1 MKYNR
6 MIRQIE
12 NETAKRIRQAREYA
26 QTKPEAERAAYFKKS
41 ERLHRKYE
49 REQKATLAE
58 LEALEDVGVN
68 AIEIHTEWT
77 KSRNWGMNPHTNAKV
92 YGKGYARNFWGTASG
107 CNYDKHS
114 SAVGKALNSC
124 PYLVKALCDKKEK
137 SIKRVRDFN
146 SDADNRRIFGYGAG
160 YAVIPAFETG
170 GVGMPSLL
178 AVLSSLGF
186 VVVAEFHTNN
196 MDYYKLTKGGRV

>member
-92 YGKGYARNFWGTASG
+92 YGKGYARNF
-107 CNYDKHS
+107 
-114 SAVGKALNSC
+114 L
-124 PYLVKALCDKKEK
+124 
-137 SIKRVRDFN
+137 
-146 SDADNRRIFGYGAG
+146 GYG
-160 YAVIPAFETG
+160 F
-170 GVGMPSLL
+170 GVQLRQAQFGS
-178 AVLSSLGF
+178 
-186 VVVAEFHTNN
+186 
-196 MDYYKLTKGGRV
+196 R